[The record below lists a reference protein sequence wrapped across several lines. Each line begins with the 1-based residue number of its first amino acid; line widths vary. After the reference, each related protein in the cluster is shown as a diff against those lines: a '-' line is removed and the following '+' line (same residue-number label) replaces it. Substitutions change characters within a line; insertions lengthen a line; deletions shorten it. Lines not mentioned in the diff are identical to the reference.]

1 MPLAAA
7 RYSLADKAPIFWQTP
22 GNGMAK
28 SGQSW
33 RIPAQQRDGG
43 TVSHSIA
50 SANESC
56 SLAARTSAITLA
68 IRGSG
73 TEMSGRRNRIP
84 GPAVGLSTRWE
95 YDGTL
100 WTRVADTG
108 PSSRAAH
115 RIIYDGAKVLL
126 FGGFG
131 GVIFLGDTWEWD
143 GNHWTQLQDIGPAPR
158 ASFGMAFDTIRKHT
172 ILFGG
177 LDKNYANLG
186 DTWEWFDHPLPQ
198 S

>member
-56 SLAARTSAITLA
+56 SLAARTSAITLF
-68 IRGSG
+68 GGYNYQSG
-73 TEMSGRRNRIP
+73 VFNDT
-84 GPAVGLSTRWE
+84 WE